1 MLRAAIGVVVWLAA
15 APIFAQTLITPD
27 EFLDAA
33 DGRTL
38 TFHIFPNGQLV
49 GAEEFLTRS
58 LSVWR
63 DHAGTCV
70 YGDISVDSANLCF
83 LYDGRDGQDCWLPF
97 RQGDRLFVRIA
108 ELGKSE
114 IQEVT
119 HISDDT
125 LSCPV
130 KPGV

>member
-15 APIFAQTLITPD
+15 APIFAQTLLTPD

-33 DGRTL
+33 DGRNL

-70 YGDISVDSANLCF
+70 YGEISVDSANLCF
-83 LYDGRDGQDCWLPF
+83 LYDGRDAILCLHRIRIVWHL
-97 RQGDRLFVRIA
+97 VRI
-108 ELGKSE
+108 
-114 IQEVT
+114 
-119 HISDDT
+119 
-125 LSCPV
+125 PV
-130 KPGV
+130 QGVRKRS